1 MKVIAHR
8 GSNRKAPENSMKAFE
23 IAIFEGASR
32 IELDLQLSRDGA
44 IFINHDDSLSHTTT
58 SKGFISKMT
67 ASELAGISLKNLESL
82 PRLEQV
88 LELLPQIEL
97 NLELKGANLALVE
110 ALVSRIADHP
120 QLSKILVSSFEEDML
135 VHLKKLLPSVS
146 RAFLWENP
154 FPQMKFF
161 DRIKRSMEKIE
172 TSIFHPDCS
181 LVDESFMAFVKLHS
195 WTTYTWA
202 PMKADIPKERWPVLK
217 QFGVDGHCTN
227 FPLEFKLWNEEQ
239 K

>member
-32 IELDLQLSRDGA
+32 IELDLQLSSDGV
-44 IFINHDDSLSHTTT
+44 IFINHDDSLSHTTG

-67 ASELAGISLKNLESL
+67 AVELAGISLKNLESL

-97 NLELKGANLALVE
+97 NLELKGTNLALVE
-110 ALVSRIADHP
+110 ALVARIADHP
-120 QLSKILVSSFEEDML
+120 QLSKILVSSFEEEMM
-135 VHLKKLLPSVS
+135 VHLKRILPSAS
-146 RAFLWENP
+146 RAFLWENSL
-154 FPQMKFF
+154 PQMKFF
-161 DRIKRSMEKIE
+161 DRIKRSMDKIE

-181 LVDESFMAFVKLHS
+181 LIDEVFMDFVKHNG
-195 WTTYTWA
+195 WTSYTWA
-202 PMKADIPKERWPVLK
+202 PLKADIPKERWPVLK
-217 QFGVDGHCTN
+217 KLGVDGHCTN

>member
-23 IAIFEGASR
+23 VAIFEGASR

-44 IFINHDDSLSHTTT
+44 IFINHDDSLSHTTGN
-58 SKGFISKMT
+58 KGSISKMT
-67 ASELAGISLKNLESL
+67 ASELAGVSLRNLESL

-110 ALVSRIADHP
+110 ALVARVADHP
-120 QLSKILVSSFEEDML
+120 ELPRILVSSFEEKMM
-135 VHLKKLLPSVS
+135 VHLKKIMPSVA
-146 RAFLWENP
+146 RAFLWENAL
-154 FPQMKFF
+154 PQMKFF
-161 DRIKRSMEKIE
+161 DRIKRSMDRIE

-181 LVDESFMAFVKLHS
+181 LIDETFMDFVKQNR

-202 PMKADIPKERWPVLK
+202 PLKADIPNERWPVLK
-217 QFGVDGHCTN
+217 QLGVDGHCTN